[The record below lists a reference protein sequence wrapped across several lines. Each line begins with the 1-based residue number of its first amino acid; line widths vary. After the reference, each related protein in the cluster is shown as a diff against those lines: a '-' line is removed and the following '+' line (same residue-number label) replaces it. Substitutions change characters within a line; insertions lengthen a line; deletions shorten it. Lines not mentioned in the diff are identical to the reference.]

1 MDIINNLTEKVTST
15 IDNFDINIDDEHKT
29 NVLICI
35 YIVAFLIFKP
45 YKATEIAKMPIIQL
59 SIIAVTL
66 HIARTNYVTASLIAI
81 AFLVTLMIDTEE
93 NEYSRDTPSL
103 EIEDREKFSGK
114 GPKSKED
121 DEDESDSDDD
131 DDDDDDEVN
140 DFSDDSDEEDKE
152 DDEDESDS
160 DSDDEEK
167 DDINAK
173 PIKKKN
179 DKNLKKLKTN
189 KKRLAK
195 VKEAF
200 SGGLIPKNSINDTF
214 KDLHMAIHKLEH
226 FINTEN

>member
-35 YIVAFLIFKP
+35 YIVAFLILKP

-81 AFLVTLMIDTEE
+81 AFLITLMIDTEE

-121 DEDESDSDDD
+121 DEDESDSEDDD
-131 DDDDDDEVN
+131 DDEDEVN

-152 DDEDESDS
+152 DDEDEDES

>member
-35 YIVAFLIFKP
+35 YIVAFLILKP

-81 AFLVTLMIDTEE
+81 AFLITLMIDTEE

-121 DEDESDSDDD
+121 DEDESDSE
-131 DDDDDDEVN
+131 DDDDDEDEIN

-152 DDEDESDS
+152 DDEDEDES

>member
-35 YIVAFLIFKP
+35 YIIAFLILKP

-131 DDDDDDEVN
+131 DDDDDDDEVN

-152 DDEDESDS
+152 DDEDES

-214 KDLHMAIHKLEH
+214 KDLHIAIHKLEH

>member
-15 IDNFDINIDDEHKT
+15 IDNLNINIDDEHKT

-35 YIVAFLIFKP
+35 YIVAFLILKP

-81 AFLVTLMIDTEE
+81 AFLITLMIDTEE

-121 DEDESDSDDD
+121 DEDESDSEDDD
-131 DDDDDDEVN
+131 DDEDEVN

-152 DDEDESDS
+152 DDEDEDES